1 MRYFLIAGEASGDL
15 HGSALI
21 EAIRRTDP
29 DAEFQFLGGDLMAA
43 AAGCIPLIHYRE
55 MAYMGFSEVLRHLRK
70 IFRNMRIAKEAVVAY
85 RPDRLILIDYPGF
98 NLKIAGHAHKH
109 GLEVCW
115 YISPK
120 VWAWKEWRVK
130 KIRKYVSRMACI
142 FPFEVDFFA
151 RRGYDV
157 TYVGNPSVAEVRER
171 IAAAPSR
178 AEFLEK
184 NRLRDRPIVALLPG
198 SRRSEIKNN
207 LRIMVAALDRFPQ
220 YRGVVAGAPGI
231 DPGYY
236 KEFTDL
242 PVVFGQTYA
251 LLAHAHAALVT
262 SGTATLETAIARV
275 PQVVLYRANG
285 SKLSYNIMK
294 RLLKVVHVS
303 LPNLIAGETIIPE
316 MLLHYCTPELVAD
329 ELTPLLRQGGR
340 RDAMLAAYDAML
352 RKLGQEDAAA
362 GAAALFCHA

>member
-1 MRYFLIAGEASGDL
+1 MKYFLIAGEASGDL

-21 EAIRRTDP
+21 DAIRRIDP
-29 DAEFQFLGGDLMAA
+29 QAQFRFLGGEQMAA
-43 AAGCIPLIHYRE
+43 SAGCPPVIHYRD
-55 MAYMGFSEVLRHLRK
+55 MAYMGFSEVLRHLRGIYANLRMAK
-70 IFRNMRIAKEAVVAY
+70 KFIAEY
-85 RPDRLILIDYPGF
+85 HPDRMILIDYPGF
-98 NLKIAGHAHKH
+98 NLKIAGFAHKA

-130 KIRKYVSRMACI
+130 SLRKYVSRMACI

-151 RRGYDV
+151 RRGYEV
-157 TYVGNPSVAEVRER
+157 TYVGNPSVSEVQTR
-171 IAAAPSR
+171 IAAVPPR

-207 LRIMVAALDRFPQ
+207 LRIMVSALDRFPQ

-231 DPGYY
+231 DSEYY
-236 KEFTDL
+236 KEFTGL
-242 PVVFGQTYA
+242 PVVFGQTYP

-285 SKLSYNIMK
+285 SRLSYNIMK
-294 RLLKVVHVS
+294 RLLKVEHVS
-303 LPNLIAGETIIPE
+303 LPNLIAGATIIPE
-316 MLLHYCTPELVAD
+316 MLLHYCTSDLVAD
-329 ELTPLLRQGGR
+329 ELAPLLRRGER
-340 RDAMLAAYDAML
+340 RDAMLAAYDVML
-352 RKLGQEDAAA
+352 GSLGTADAAA
-362 GAAALFCHA
+362 GAAALFCR